1 MMTVYIK
8 VSQYFNGMNRFYVY
22 YIVNSC
28 ALILHAVFYCSYYL
42 PVLSSSAEIQPG
54 VGFSCLMF
62 ILRTCVIMLGRK
74 TIQSKLQLTD
84 VHVT

>member
-28 ALILHAVFYCSYYL
+28 ALILHAAVYCPYYV
-42 PVLSSSAEIQPG
+42 PYYAPMNMV
-54 VGFSCLMF
+54 
-62 ILRTCVIMLGRK
+62 
-74 TIQSKLQLTD
+74 
-84 VHVT
+84 